1 MGDRFIILNRVD
13 LVERV
18 TFEGRLERSE
28 EVDQKDMLIWGRSIL
43 GKGNSQWKCPEVGI
57 LKQTKKQK
65 KPLLNRRK
73 ISLLREISEARNT
86 WCCFAT
92 YIVQFST

>member
-1 MGDRFIILNRVD
+1 MEDRFIILNRVG

-28 EVDQKDMLIWGRSIL
+28 EVDQKDMLIWGKSIL
-43 GKGNSQWKCPEVGI
+43 DKGNSQWKCPEVGI
-57 LKQTKKQK
+57 LKNKTKQ
-65 KPLLNRRK
+65 PLLYRRK

-86 WCCFAT
+86 WCCSAT